1 MLLRVAEASEEDRF
15 LKEVEL
21 KDQGGEEE
29 EMRVKCFK
37 SYN

>member
-29 EMRVKCFK
+29 EMRVIRFK
-37 SYN
+37 SYS